1 MNEKKSVDIITD
13 ALFSSSVFKEGG
25 ERTLDQSFIPE
36 TLNFREDHIRR
47 ISQNFRELF
56 VNKGGGSEG
65 FSTNIALTG
74 SAGIGKTV
82 TSRFTVE
89 RLQAMAEKY
98 RVKVFIDYKNCWTTR
113 TKTSI
118 LRSILRDQFG
128 VASRGFSD
136 EESTDILIRRLN
148 SEQAYLILILD
159 EVSVLQQ
166 KDIRG
171 FIHLPEEFGS
181 SHRIS
186 LIMISRPTEWKIA
199 LSSIV
204 SQRIAD
210 VIHFDPYNYEET
222 REILEGRAKLA
233 FKSHALSDDIIDMV
247 AEISDQ
253 TKNLRHGIETL
264 YRSGRAADQ
273 KRMDEIS
280 PELIRY
286 AKNDVYPEMRA
297 DILEELNTHELIS
310 ALSVARR
317 LHHKGITATTIE
329 HSFKNYR
336 IICEEWNVPAN
347 GEAAFRN
354 YLSTLEAIGILG
366 KVTRGVKG
374 RKGVRARLTIHD
386 VPAAILIERI
396 EVFLSKRFRNS
407 ENY

>member
-1 MNEKKSVDIITD
+1 MDDKKSVDIIKD

-25 ERTLDQSFIPE
+25 ERTLDQSFIPD

-56 VNKGGGSEG
+56 VSKGGGLEG

-82 TSRFTVE
+82 TSRYTVE
-89 RLQAMAEKY
+89 RLQTMAEKY
-98 RVKVFIDYKNCWTTR
+98 RVKVYIDYKNCWTTR

-186 LIMISRPTEWKIA
+186 LIMISRPTEWKVA
-199 LSSIV
+199 LSSMV

-222 REILEGRAKLA
+222 REILDYRAKLA

-273 KRMDEIS
+273 KRIDEIS
-280 PELIRY
+280 PELIRR

-297 DILEELNTHELIS
+297 DILEELNTHELIT

-336 IICEEWNVPAN
+336 IICEEWNVSSN

-354 YLSTLEAIGILG
+354 YLSTLETIGILG
-366 KVTRGVKG
+366 KVTKGVKG

-396 EVFLSKRFRNS
+396 EVFLSKRFRTND
-407 ENY
+407 NF

>member
-1 MNEKKSVDIITD
+1 
-13 ALFSSSVFKEGG
+13 
-25 ERTLDQSFIPE
+25 RTLDQSFIPD

-56 VNKGGGSEG
+56 VSKGGGLEG

-82 TSRFTVE
+82 TSRYTVE

-98 RVKVFIDYKNCWTTR
+98 RVKVYIDYKNCWTTR

-186 LIMISRPTEWKIA
+186 LIMISRPTEWKVA

-222 REILEGRAKLA
+222 REILEYRAKLA

-273 KRMDEIS
+273 KRIDEIS
-280 PELIRY
+280 PELIRR

-297 DILEELNTHELIS
+297 DILEELNTHELIA

-336 IICEEWNVPAN
+336 IICEEWNVSSN

-366 KVTRGVKG
+366 KVTKGVKG

-396 EVFLSKRFRNS
+396 EVFLSKRFRTND
-407 ENY
+407 NF

>member
-25 ERTLDQSFIPE
+25 ERTLDQSYIPD

-56 VNKGGGSEG
+56 VNKGGGNEG
-65 FSTNIALTG
+65 FSTNIAITG

-186 LIMISRPTEWKIA
+186 LIMISRPTEWKVA
-199 LSSIV
+199 LSSMV

-222 REILEGRAKLA
+222 REILGYRAKLA
-233 FKSHALSDDIIDMV
+233 FKSHALSDDIVDMV

-273 KRMDEIS
+273 KRIDEIT
-280 PELIRY
+280 PELIRH

-297 DILEELNTHELIS
+297 DILEELNTHELIA

-336 IICEEWNVPAN
+336 IICEEWSVSSN

-366 KVTRGVKG
+366 KVTKGVKG

-396 EVFLSKRFRNS
+396 EVFLTIRFRN
-407 ENY
+407 NDNF

>member
-1 MNEKKSVDIITD
+1 MNDKKSVDIIQD

-25 ERTLDQSFIPE
+25 ERTLNQSYIPNE
-36 TLNFREDHIRR
+36 LKFREDNIRR
-47 ISQNFRELF
+47 ISQNFRPLF
-56 VNKGGGSEG
+56 LTEKGGAEG
-65 FSTNIALTG
+65 FTTNIALTG
-74 SAGIGKTV
+74 PAGVGKTV
-82 TSRFTVE
+82 TARYTVE
-89 RLQAMAEKY
+89 NIQSMAEKY
-98 RVKVFIDYKNCWTTR
+98 HIKLYTDYKNCWTTR

-118 LRSILRDQFG
+118 LRSFLRDRFG

-159 EVSVLQQ
+159 EVSVLPQR
-166 KDIRG
+166 DIRG

-181 SHRIS
+181 EHRIS
-186 LIMISRPTEWKIA
+186 LIMISRPTEWNVW

-210 VIHFDPYNYEET
+210 KLQFHPYSLEET
-222 REILEGRAKLA
+222 RNILNYRARLA
-233 FKSHALSDDIIDMV
+233 FKSSALSDDILEMI

-264 YRSGRAADQ
+264 YRSGRGADQ
-273 KRMDEIS
+273 RRLDEIT
-280 PELIRY
+280 PEMIRR
-286 AKNDVYPEMRA
+286 AKNDVFPEMRA
-297 DILEELNTHELIS
+297 DILEELKTHELFA
-310 ALSVARR
+310 ALSIARR

-336 IICEEWNVPAN
+336 IICEELNVRPN

-354 YLSTLEAIGILG
+354 YLSTLETIGILG
-366 KVTRGVKG
+366 KVTKSVKG

-386 VPAAILIERI
+386 VPAAVLIERI
-396 EVFLSKRFRNS
+396 EVFLYKRFPMI
-407 ENY
+407 

>member
-1 MNEKKSVDIITD
+1 MDEKKSVDIIKD
-13 ALFSSSVFKEGG
+13 ALFSSSVFKESG
-25 ERTLDQSFIPE
+25 ERTLDQSFIPD

-56 VNKGGGSEG
+56 VSKGGGLEG
-65 FSTNIALTG
+65 FSTNIAITG

-82 TSRFTVE
+82 TSRYTVE

-98 RVKVFIDYKNCWTTR
+98 RVKVYIDYKNCWTTR

-186 LIMISRPTEWKIA
+186 LIMISRPTEWKVA

-210 VIHFDPYNYEET
+210 VIHFDPYNFEET
-222 REILEGRAKLA
+222 REILEYRAKLA

-273 KRMDEIS
+273 KRIDEIS
-280 PELIRY
+280 PELIRR

-297 DILEELNTHELIS
+297 DILEELNTHELIA

-336 IICEEWNVPAN
+336 IICEEWNVSSN

-366 KVTRGVKG
+366 KVTKGVKG

-396 EVFLSKRFRNS
+396 EVFLSERFRTND
-407 ENY
+407 NL

>member
-1 MNEKKSVDIITD
+1 MNDKKSVDIIQE

-25 ERTLDQSFIPE
+25 ERTLNQSYIPE
-36 TLNFREDHIRR
+36 VLNFREDHIRR

-56 VNKGGGSEG
+56 SSERGGYSG
-65 FSTNIALTG
+65 FSINMAITG

-82 TSRFTVE
+82 TSRYTVD
-89 RLQAMAEKY
+89 RIQSAAEKY
-98 RVKVFIDYKNCWTTR
+98 HLKLYTDYKNCWTTR

-148 SEQAYLILILD
+148 SEQAYLLLILD
-159 EVSVLQQ
+159 EVSVLNQ

-171 FIHLPEEFGS
+171 FVHLSEEFGME
-181 SHRIS
+181 HRIS
-186 LIMISRPTEWKIA
+186 LIMISRPTEWKVA
-199 LSSIV
+199 LSSMV
-204 SQRIAD
+204 SQRISD
-210 VIHFDPYNYEET
+210 VIHFQPYSYEET
-222 REILEGRAKLA
+222 RRILAYRAELA
-233 FKSHALSDDIIDMV
+233 FKSYALSEDIIDMV

-264 YRSGRAADQ
+264 YRAGRAADQ
-273 KRMDEIS
+273 KRIDEIT
-280 PELIRY
+280 PELIRR

-297 DILEELNTHELIS
+297 DILEELNPHELFA

-336 IICEEWNVPAN
+336 IICEEWNSTPN

-366 KVTRGVKG
+366 KVTKGVKG

-396 EVFLSKRFRNS
+396 EVFLSKRLKS
-407 ENY
+407 ER

>member
-1 MNEKKSVDIITD
+1 MTQRNRKSDDIIQD

-25 ERTLDQSFIPE
+25 ERTLNQSYIPDD
-36 TLNFREDHIRR
+36 LKYREDDIRR
-47 ISQNFRELF
+47 ISQNFRPLF
-56 VNKGGGSEG
+56 QEKDGIEG
-65 FSTNIALTG
+65 FSTNLALTG
-74 SAGIGKTV
+74 PAGVGKTV
-82 TSRFTVE
+82 TTRYTVE
-89 RLQAMAEKY
+89 RLQRMAERYHIKLY
-98 RVKVFIDYKNCWTTR
+98 TDYTNCWTTR

-118 LRSILRDQFG
+118 LRSFLRDKFS

-159 EVSVLQQ
+159 EISVLPQ

-171 FIHLPEEFGS
+171 FIHLPEEFGA

-186 LIMISRPTEWKIA
+186 LIMISRPTEWKVT
-199 LSSIV
+199 LSSMV

-210 VIHFDPYNYEET
+210 VIQFHPYSLDEARRIIEY
-222 REILEGRAKLA
+222 RASLA
-233 FKSHALSDDIIDMV
+233 FKSSALSEDIIEMV

-253 TKNLRHGIETL
+253 TKNLRHGIEIL

-273 KRMDEIS
+273 QRIDEIT
-280 PELIRY
+280 PELIRR
-286 AKNDVYPEMRA
+286 AKNDVFPEMRA
-297 DILEELNTHELIS
+297 DILEELKTHELIT
-310 ALSVARR
+310 ALSIARR

-336 IICEEWNVPAN
+336 IICEEWGIRPN

-354 YLSTLEAIGILG
+354 YLNTLEAIGILG
-366 KVTRGVKG
+366 KVTKGVKG

-386 VPAAILIERI
+386 VPAAVLIERI
-396 EVFLSKRFRNS
+396 EVFLSRRFQKT
-407 ENY
+407 

>member
-1 MNEKKSVDIITD
+1 MNEKKSVDIIQD
-13 ALFSSSVFKEGG
+13 ALFSSTVFKAGG
-25 ERTLDQSFIPE
+25 ERTLQQNFIPNI
-36 TLNFREDHIRR
+36 LNFREDHIRR
-47 ISQNFRELF
+47 ITQNFRELF
-56 VNKGGGSEG
+56 GSQRGGIEG
-65 FSTNIALTG
+65 FSTNIAITG
-74 SAGIGKTV
+74 PAGIGKTV
-82 TSRFTVE
+82 TSRYTVD
-89 RLQAMAEKY
+89 RLRDTAEKY
-98 RVKVFIDYKNCWTTR
+98 RIKLYTDYKNCWTTR

-148 SEQAYLILILD
+148 SEQAYLLLILD

-166 KDIRG
+166 RDILG
-171 FIHLPEEFGS
+171 FVHLPEEFGM

-186 LIMISRPTEWKIA
+186 LIMISRPTEWKVT
-199 LSSIV
+199 LSSMV
-204 SQRIAD
+204 SQRISD
-210 VIHFDPYNYEET
+210 VIHFHPYDFEQT
-222 REILEGRAKLA
+222 HKILGYRARLA
-233 FKSHALSDDIIDMV
+233 FKSNAVSEEIIEMV

-264 YRSGRAADQ
+264 YRAGRAADQ
-273 KRMDEIS
+273 KRIDEIT
-280 PELIRY
+280 PELIRR

-297 DILEELNTHELIS
+297 DILEELSPHELFA
-310 ALSVARR
+310 ALSIARR

-336 IICEEWNVPAN
+336 IICEEWNVDPN

-366 KVTRGVKG
+366 KVTKGVKG

-386 VPAAILIERI
+386 VPASVLIERI
-396 EVFLSKRFRNS
+396 EVFLSKRFPDS
-407 ENY
+407 

>member
-1 MNEKKSVDIITD
+1 MNDKKSVDIIQE

-25 ERTLDQSFIPE
+25 ERTLNQSFIPE
-36 TLNFREDHIRR
+36 VLNFREDHIRR

-56 VNKGGGSEG
+56 SSERGGYSG
-65 FSTNIALTG
+65 FSINMAITG

-82 TSRFTVE
+82 TSRYTVD
-89 RLQAMAEKY
+89 RIQSAAEKY
-98 RVKVFIDYKNCWTTR
+98 HLKLYTDYKNCWTTR

-148 SEQAYLILILD
+148 SEQAYLLLILD
-159 EVSVLQQ
+159 EVSVLNQ

-171 FIHLPEEFGS
+171 FVHLSEEFGME
-181 SHRIS
+181 HRIS
-186 LIMISRPTEWKIA
+186 LIMISRPTEWKVA
-199 LSSIV
+199 LSSMV
-204 SQRIAD
+204 SQRISD
-210 VIHFDPYNYEET
+210 VIHFQPYSYEET
-222 REILEGRAKLA
+222 RKILAYRAELA
-233 FKSHALSDDIIDMV
+233 FKSYALSEDIIDMV
-247 AEISDQ
+247 SEISDQ

-264 YRSGRAADQ
+264 YRAGRAADQ
-273 KRMDEIS
+273 KRIDEIS
-280 PELIRY
+280 PELIRR

-297 DILEELNTHELIS
+297 DILEELNPHELFA

-336 IICEEWNVPAN
+336 IICEEWNSTPN

-366 KVTRGVKG
+366 KVTKGVKG

-396 EVFLSKRFRNS
+396 EVFLAKRLKS
-407 ENY
+407 ER

>member
-1 MNEKKSVDIITD
+1 MNEKKSIDIITD

-25 ERTLDQSFIPE
+25 ERTLDQSYIPD

-186 LIMISRPTEWKIA
+186 LIMISRPTEWKVA
-199 LSSIV
+199 LSSMV

-222 REILEGRAKLA
+222 REILEYRAKLA

-273 KRMDEIS
+273 KRIDEIN
-280 PELIRY
+280 PELIRH

-297 DILEELNTHELIS
+297 DILEELNTHELIA

-329 HSFKNYR
+329 YSFKNYR
-336 IICEEWNVPAN
+336 IICEEWNVSAN

-366 KVTRGVKG
+366 KVTKGVKG

-396 EVFLSKRFRNS
+396 EVFLTKRFRNKD
-407 ENY
+407 NF

>member
-1 MNEKKSVDIITD
+1 MDEKKSVDIIKD
-13 ALFSSSVFKEGG
+13 ALFSSSVFKESG
-25 ERTLDQSFIPE
+25 ERTLDQSFIPD

-56 VNKGGGSEG
+56 VSKGGGLEG

-82 TSRFTVE
+82 TSRYTVE

-98 RVKVFIDYKNCWTTR
+98 RVKVYIDYKNCWTTR

-186 LIMISRPTEWKIA
+186 LIMISRPTEWKVA

-210 VIHFDPYNYEET
+210 VIHFDPYNFEET
-222 REILEGRAKLA
+222 REILDYRAKLA

-273 KRMDEIS
+273 KRIDEIS
-280 PELIRY
+280 PELIRR

-297 DILEELNTHELIS
+297 DILEELNTHELIA

-317 LHHKGITATTIE
+317 FHHKGITATTIE

-336 IICEEWNVPAN
+336 IICEEWNVSSN

-366 KVTRGVKG
+366 KVTKGVKG

-396 EVFLSKRFRNS
+396 EVFLSKRFRTND
-407 ENY
+407 NF

>member
-1 MNEKKSVDIITD
+1 
-13 ALFSSSVFKEGG
+13 
-25 ERTLDQSFIPE
+25 
-36 TLNFREDHIRR
+36 
-47 ISQNFRELF
+47 
-56 VNKGGGSEG
+56 
-65 FSTNIALTG
+65 
-74 SAGIGKTV
+74 
-82 TSRFTVE
+82 
-89 RLQAMAEKY
+89 
-98 RVKVFIDYKNCWTTR
+98 
-113 TKTSI
+113 
-118 LRSILRDQFG
+118 
-128 VASRGFSD
+128 
-136 EESTDILIRRLN
+136 
-148 SEQAYLILILD
+148 LILD

-186 LIMISRPTEWKIA
+186 LIMISRPTEWKVA

-222 REILEGRAKLA
+222 REILEYRAKLA

-273 KRMDEIS
+273 KRI
-280 PELIRY
+280 
-286 AKNDVYPEMRA
+286 
-297 DILEELNTHELIS
+297 HELIA

-336 IICEEWNVPAN
+336 IICEEWNVSSN

-366 KVTRGVKG
+366 KVTKGVKG

-396 EVFLSKRFRNS
+396 EVFLSKRFRTND
-407 ENY
+407 NF

>member
-1 MNEKKSVDIITD
+1 MNDKKSVDIIQE

-25 ERTLDQSFIPE
+25 ERTLNQSYIPE
-36 TLNFREDHIRR
+36 ILNFREDHIRR

-56 VNKGGGSEG
+56 ASERGGYSG
-65 FSTNIALTG
+65 FSINLAITG

-82 TSRFTVE
+82 TSRYTVD
-89 RLQAMAEKY
+89 RIQSTAEKY
-98 RVKVFIDYKNCWTTR
+98 HLKLYTDYKNCWTTR

-148 SEQAYLILILD
+148 SEQAYLLLILD
-159 EVSVLQQ
+159 EASVLNQ

-171 FIHLPEEFGS
+171 FVHLSEEFGME
-181 SHRIS
+181 HRIS
-186 LIMISRPTEWKIA
+186 LIMISRPTEWKVA
-199 LSSIV
+199 LSSMV
-204 SQRIAD
+204 SQRISD
-210 VIHFDPYNYEET
+210 IIHFQPYNYEET
-222 REILEGRAKLA
+222 RKILGYRSELA
-233 FKSHALSDDIIDMV
+233 FKSYALSEDIVDMV

-264 YRSGRAADQ
+264 YRAGRAADQ
-273 KRMDEIS
+273 MRIDEIT
-280 PELIRY
+280 PELIRR

-297 DILEELNTHELIS
+297 DILEELNPHELF
-310 ALSVARR
+310 ATLSVARR

-336 IICEEWNVPAN
+336 IICEEWNATPN

-366 KVTRGVKG
+366 KVTKGVKG

-396 EVFLSKRFRNS
+396 EVFLAKQLKN
-407 ENY
+407 ET

>member
-1 MNEKKSVDIITD
+1 MNDKRTVDIIQD

-25 ERTLDQSFIPE
+25 ERTLNQAFIPE
-36 TLNFREDHIRR
+36 DLKFREDNIRR
-47 ISQNFRELF
+47 ITHNFRPLF
-56 VNKGGGSEG
+56 LGERGGVEG

-74 SAGIGKTV
+74 SAGVGKTV
-82 TSRFTVE
+82 TARYTVE
-89 RLQAMAEKY
+89 HLQTMAERYHIKLY
-98 RVKVFIDYKNCWTTR
+98 TDYKNCWTTR

-118 LRSILRDQFG
+118 LRSFLRDHLS

-159 EVSVLQQ
+159 EVSVLPQ

-171 FIHLPEEFGS
+171 FIHLPEEFGTE
-181 SHRIS
+181 HRIS
-186 LIMISRPTEWKIA
+186 LIMISRPTEWKVT
-199 LSSIV
+199 LSSMV

-210 VIHFDPYNYEET
+210 VIQFHPYSLEET
-222 REILEGRAKLA
+222 LRILEYRASLA
-233 FKSHALSDDIIDMV
+233 FKTSAISEDIIEMV

-264 YRSGRAADQ
+264 YRAGRAADQ
-273 KRMDEIS
+273 HRLDELT
-280 PELIRY
+280 PELIRR
-286 AKNDVYPEMRA
+286 AKNDVFPEMRA
-297 DILEELNTHELIS
+297 DILEELKTHELFT
-310 ALSVARR
+310 ALSIARR

-336 IICEEWNVPAN
+336 IICEEWGVRPN

-354 YLSTLEAIGILG
+354 YLGTLEAIGILG
-366 KVTRGVKG
+366 KVTKGVKG

-386 VPAAILIERI
+386 VPAAVLIERI
-396 EVFLSKRFRNS
+396 EVFISQRFQKT
-407 ENY
+407 

>member
-1 MNEKKSVDIITD
+1 MDEKKSVDIIKD
-13 ALFSSSVFKEGG
+13 ALFSSSVFKESG
-25 ERTLDQSFIPE
+25 ERTLDQSFIPD

-56 VNKGGGSEG
+56 VSKGGGLEG
-65 FSTNIALTG
+65 FSTNIAITG

-82 TSRFTVE
+82 TSRYTVE
-89 RLQAMAEKY
+89 RLQTMAEKY
-98 RVKVFIDYKNCWTTR
+98 RVKVYIDYKNCWTTR

-186 LIMISRPTEWKIA
+186 LIMISRPTEWKVA

-210 VIHFDPYNYEET
+210 VIHFDPYNFEET
-222 REILEGRAKLA
+222 REILDYRAKLA

-273 KRMDEIS
+273 KRIDEIS
-280 PELIRY
+280 PELIRR

-297 DILEELNTHELIS
+297 DILEELNTHELIA

-336 IICEEWNVPAN
+336 IICEEWNVSSN

-366 KVTRGVKG
+366 KVTKGVKG

-396 EVFLSKRFRNS
+396 EVFLSKRFRTND
-407 ENY
+407 NV

>member
-1 MNEKKSVDIITD
+1 MNDKKSVDIIQD

-25 ERTLDQSFIPE
+25 ERTLNQSYIPNE
-36 TLNFREDHIRR
+36 LKFREDNIRR
-47 ISQNFRELF
+47 ISQNFRPLF
-56 VNKGGGSEG
+56 LTEKGGAEG

-74 SAGIGKTV
+74 PAGVGKTV
-82 TSRFTVE
+82 TARYTVE
-89 RLQAMAEKY
+89 NIQSMAEKY
-98 RVKVFIDYKNCWTTR
+98 HIKLYTDYKNCWTTR

-118 LRSILRDQFG
+118 LRSFLRDRFG

-159 EVSVLQQ
+159 EVSVLPQR
-166 KDIRG
+166 DIRG

-181 SHRIS
+181 EHRIS
-186 LIMISRPTEWKIA
+186 LIMISRPTEWKVT
-199 LSSIV
+199 LSSMV

-210 VIHFDPYNYEET
+210 VLQFQPYSLKET
-222 REILEGRAKLA
+222 RDILSYRARLA
-233 FKSHALSDDIIDMV
+233 FKSSALSEDILEMI

-264 YRSGRAADQ
+264 YRSGRGADQ
-273 KRMDEIS
+273 RRLDEIT
-280 PELIRY
+280 PEMIRR
-286 AKNDVYPEMRA
+286 AKSDVFPEMRA
-297 DILEELNTHELIS
+297 DILEELKTHELFA
-310 ALSVARR
+310 ALSIARR

-336 IICEEWNVPAN
+336 IICEELNARPN

-354 YLSTLEAIGILG
+354 YLSTLETIGILG
-366 KVTRGVKG
+366 KVTKSAKG

-386 VPAAILIERI
+386 VPAAVLIERI
-396 EVFLSKRFRNS
+396 EVFLSKRFPMI
-407 ENY
+407 